1 MSATH
6 QLLNNNL
13 LWAYN
18 ESMDDLEV
26 LNGIFNLEIIDM
38 GLASFIL
45 FKGTLL
51 VENNGEGR

>member
-1 MSATH
+1 
-6 QLLNNNL
+6 
-13 LWAYN
+13 
-18 ESMDDLEV
+18 MDDLEV
-26 LNGIFNLEIIDM
+26 LNGIFNLEIIDI